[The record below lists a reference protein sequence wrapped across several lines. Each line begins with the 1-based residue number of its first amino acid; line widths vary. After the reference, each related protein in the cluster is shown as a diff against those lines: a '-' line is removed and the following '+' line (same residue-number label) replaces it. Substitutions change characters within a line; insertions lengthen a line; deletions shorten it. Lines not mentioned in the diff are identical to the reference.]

1 MRRREFIAGLGSA
14 AAWPVVGQAQQ
25 AAVPVVGLLQIGAP
39 SSWNFTGLRRG
50 LNDMGYVEGENLAL
64 DVRWAN
70 NDFGRLPG
78 LAADLAHREVRVI
91 VALGSVATVHAA
103 KAATKTI
110 PTVLVSIRFKKAW
123 SPASIGPAATSLV

>member
-14 AAWPVVGQAQQ
+14 AAWPMVARAQQ

-39 SSWNFTGLRRG
+39 SSWNFTGLRQG
-50 LNDMGYVEGENLAL
+50 LKDMGYVEGENLAI

-78 LAADLAHREVRVI
+78 LAADLAQRQVRVI
-91 VALGSVATVHAA
+91 VALGSVATARAA
-103 KAATKTI
+103 KAATNTI
-110 PTVLVSIRFKKAW
+110 PIVFGFGVDPVQEGLVS
-123 SPASIGPAATSLV
+123 SL